1 MKWQSIFVVYRSQS
15 KILFR
20 FSNKNEIFSNFPF
33 VVIFKFLSFFAAK
46 RTRDPRE
53 SSREYGRKI
62 QVEKT
67 MERLSPLVFLLFLSA
82 VNLFDFIWVSQQ
94 QSRCV
99 YDDSFISKIVFF
111 FKPHVVKV
119 IDVFRKPSPLRA
131 ETFHKW
137 IFSFVF
143 F

>member
-1 MKWQSIFVVYRSQS
+1 M
-15 KILFR
+15 
-20 FSNKNEIFSNFPF
+20 
-33 VVIFKFLSFFAAK
+33 IFKFLSFFAAK

-131 ETFHKW
+131 ETFHK
-137 IFSFVF
+137 
-143 F
+143 